1 MAARKLIP
9 DLIPSNFSDGPIQP
23 VRSECE
29 RIRPVQAVAIEALE
43 EETPPPFDRPRV
55 MFIAAATLGA
65 WGVVIGLGWL
75 VISLVS

>member
-1 MAARKLIP
+1 MAARKLTP
-9 DLIPSNFSDGPIQP
+9 KLSPWNFSDEPLQS
-23 VRSECE
+23 VRPERE
-29 RIRPVQAVAIEALE
+29 RIRPVQAFAIEGFE

-75 VISLVS
+75 VISLLS